1 MTSQINFDDF
11 NRAIIIRFLIL
22 LERKIRY
29 LNNRLDIMEIVEINR
44 VMNSENFNSKLLHVL
59 TDLILR
65 FTGLRR
71 QLIAFQNLKLNLA
84 FLSESL
90 IVFGIHAVQGYS

>member
-1 MTSQINFDDF
+1 MEHLRGPRAELQESIVELNLMTSQINFDDF

-71 QLIAFQNLKLNLA
+71 QLIAFKT
-84 FLSESL
+84 
-90 IVFGIHAVQGYS
+90 